1 MKLISWNVNGI
12 RAVFQKGFL
21 DWLKSESPD
30 VLALQETK
38 AHPSQLTQELLEP
51 LGYKTYWSSAKKAGY
66 SGVALF
72 IKENDREVQEGLG
85 IQKFDEEGRTLIA
98 EFKDFFLING
108 YYPNG
113 RDDLSRVDFK
123 LEYSDEAL
131 HFANKLKK
139 NKAVILCGDFNTA
152 HQEID
157 LARPKENE
165 ENTGFLPRERAWIDK
180 LISNAYV
187 DTFREFEKKGGWYSW
202 WSYRAG
208 ARPRNV
214 GWRIDYFFITSNLQK
229 SLKNSYYQTQV
240 MGSDH
245 CPVVLELS
253 VPSAQFSV

>member
-12 RAVFQKGFL
+12 RAVLQKGF
-21 DWLKSESPD
+21 WAWFAQEKPD

-38 AHPSQLTQELLEP
+38 AHPSQLTEETLSP
-51 LGYKTYWSSAKKAGY
+51 LGYKTFWAAAKKPGY

-72 IKENDREVQEGLG
+72 VKEKNVKVQEGLG
-85 IQKFDEEGRTLIA
+85 ISKFDEEGRTLIA

-123 LEYSDEAL
+123 LEYSNEAL
-131 HFANKLKK
+131 RFANKLKK
-139 NKAVILCGDFNTA
+139 NKPIVLCGDFNTA
-152 HQEID
+152 HTEID

-165 ENTGFLPRERAWIDK
+165 GNTGFLPHERAWLDK
-180 LISNAYV
+180 LMSHGYL

-208 ARPRNV
+208 ARKRNV
-214 GWRIDYFFITSNLQK
+214 GWRIDYFFATPE
-229 SLKNSYYQTQV
+229 LKKMIQNSYYQTQV

-253 VPSAQFSV
+253 VIRS

>member
-12 RAVFQKGFL
+12 RAVLQKGFL
-21 DWLKSESPD
+21 DWLKKENPD

-38 AHPSQLTQELLEP
+38 AKPSQLTEEILNP
-51 LGYKTYWSSAKKAGY
+51 VGYKTYWSAAKKPGY

-72 IKENDREVQEGLG
+72 IKDGGKEIQEGLG
-85 IQKFDEEGRTLIA
+85 IQKFDDEGRTLIA
-98 EFKDFFLING
+98 EFDDFFLMNG

-131 HFANKLKK
+131 SFANKLKK
-139 NKAVILCGDFNTA
+139 NKPVILCGDFNTA
-152 HQEID
+152 HKEID
-157 LARPKENE
+157 LARPKENV
-165 ENTGFLPRERAWIDK
+165 ENTGFLPIERAWIDK
-180 LISNAYV
+180 FLSQGYV
-187 DTFREFEKKGGWYSW
+187 DIFRNFEKSGGWYSW

-214 GWRIDYFFITSNLQK
+214 GWRIDYFFVTEDIQHSV
-229 SLKNSYYQTQV
+229 KNSYYQTQV

-245 CPVVLELS
+245 CPVVLEL
-253 VPSAQFSV
+253 